1 MPLKSGRSSKS
12 IKKSGG
18 QIMPSYF
25 DSKSTKPKKTKVKRY
40 AARGMVGLPVLPNPV

>member
-25 DSKSTKPKKTKVKRY
+25 DSKSTKPVSYTHLT
-40 AARGMVGLPVLPNPV
+40 LPTIYSV